1 MTMTTDIQDYLVGHM
16 GVEFWEDYERY
27 ERHSAIYQIANVV
40 TPTQILHGANDLRVP
55 FTQGQE
61 FYRAL
66 DRRGVPTEMI
76 VYPRTP
82 HGPREP
88 KFVMDVSGRIL
99 TWFRKH
105 LTSDVVTAG
114 GDGF

>member
-1 MTMTTDIQDYLVGHM
+1 M
-16 GVEFWEDYERY
+16 
-27 ERHSAIYQIANVV
+27 
-40 TPTQILHGANDLRVP
+40 P

-66 DRRGVPTEMI
+66 LRRGVPTEMV

-88 KFVMDVSGRIL
+88 KFVMDVSDRIL

-105 LTSDVVTAG
+105 LPAASANEASHRKSK
-114 GDGF
+114 